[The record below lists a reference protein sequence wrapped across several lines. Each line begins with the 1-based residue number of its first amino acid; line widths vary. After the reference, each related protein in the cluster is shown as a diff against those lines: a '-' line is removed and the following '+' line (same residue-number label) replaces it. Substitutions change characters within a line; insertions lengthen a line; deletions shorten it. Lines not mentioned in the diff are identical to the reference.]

1 MATAT
6 RTQGAPAPKT
16 TPTPEAALR
25 AIVNETM
32 DYPTNPRYS
41 TDSWLPCHLI
51 EAAQAALEAHSAPQA
66 TNPYSLARNALLA
79 AIKALDDGKPETAFS
94 RLRRARSHLAAAM
107 ETRNARG
114 QS

>member
-16 TPTPEAALR
+16 PTTEAALR

-51 EAAQAALEAHSAPQA
+51 EAAQAALEAHSAPQ
-66 TNPYSLARNALLA
+66 PYSLARNALLA

-107 ETRNARG
+107 ETRNAG
-114 QS
+114 VNHEL

>member
-25 AIVNETM
+25 DILNEVT
-32 DYPTNPRYS
+32 PGIRPYS
-41 TDSWLPCHLI
+41 TDSWLPDHLI